1 MMPTAVFAADDSA
14 DSNPPTVYEGTEGG
28 ALETEQEGDRYLP
41 DSEQPDPTLP
51 GLQAEPTAEADADN
65 WLNEADTSWYD
76 SGEKNFE
83 IDTAAELAGLA
94 KLVNGGETFAGKIVK
109 LTGKID
115 LLGKEWTPIG
125 TKDAAFQGSFDG
137 GGNSIT
143 GMTID
148 SASDHVGL
156 FGITK
161 GGTLEQIKL
170 ENASIV
176 STRSGDAYVGA
187 ITGEGYTGTIQ
198 NCSVTGL
205 KLSAKGNFVGG
216 ISGQGYA
223 KINGCTWMMQRS
235 KVLVGR
241 LAA

>member
-1 MMPTAVFAADDSA
+1 
-14 DSNPPTVYEGTEGG
+14 
-28 ALETEQEGDRYLP
+28 
-41 DSEQPDPTLP
+41 
-51 GLQAEPTAEADADN
+51 
-65 WLNEADTSWYD
+65 
-76 SGEKNFE
+76 
-83 IDTAAELAGLA
+83 
-94 KLVNGGETFAGKIVK
+94 
-109 LTGKID
+109 
-115 LLGKEWTPIG
+115 
-125 TKDAAFQGSFDG
+125 
-137 GGNSIT
+137 
-143 GMTID
+143 MTID

-223 KINGCTWMMQRS
+223 KINGCTVDDAEIESAGW
-235 KVLVGR
+235 KVGGIIGQLNEGAFTFARNAVQNSNTSCTHVSGPVGGIVGFCNYGDKSFTECVVKTP
-241 LAA
+241 